1 MTHITDTQPALSS
14 SRLNYRTAS
23 FSYKMST
30 PDHNTDVTERAST
43 SKEKAD
49 KIVYKRGKTNSVEVV
64 WLFKIG

>member
-1 MTHITDTQPALSS
+1 
-14 SRLNYRTAS
+14 
-23 FSYKMST
+23 MST
-30 PDHNTDVTERAST
+30 PDRDTDVTERAST